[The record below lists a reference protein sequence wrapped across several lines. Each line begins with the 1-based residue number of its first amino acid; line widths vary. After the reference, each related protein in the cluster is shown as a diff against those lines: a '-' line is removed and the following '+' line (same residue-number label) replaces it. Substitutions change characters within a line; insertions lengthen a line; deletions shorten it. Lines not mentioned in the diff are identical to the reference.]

1 MLPRDPLLAEKI
13 AVRLKLSN
21 RARKRLA
28 CAADD
33 DLAANPH
40 ALAYRTGLAC
50 ATDRLLLADRPA
62 EAAALQDWPI
72 PKLPIGG
79 GALVARGLT
88 AGPTV
93 ARTLKAIEDAWV
105 DAGFPTGEPFKA
117 IVNDALASAVASAR
131 V

>member
-1 MLPRDPLLAEKI
+1 M
-13 AVRLKLSN
+13 
-21 RARKRLA
+21 
-28 CAADD
+28 
-33 DLAANPH
+33 
-40 ALAYRTGLAC
+40 
-50 ATDRLLLADRPA
+50 LLADRPA

-72 PKLPIGG
+72 PRLPIGG

-88 AGPTV
+88 AGPAV

-131 V
+131 A